1 MKTFGIPLLLL
12 SVLFVAC
19 DPSPN
24 RDYQRYVVVES
35 YLIAEHPLPPV
46 LLSWSSPVEQEYR
59 FEDTALP
66 DADVRIQ
73 LLGSDGEPDETYH
86 YQMSRAGVYQPAG
99 LPTHRVQP
107 RQRYRLLADIPEEGQ
122 ITAETAIPDTFR
134 VVSNVPESVVYQQDT
149 LRIQISNSIAT
160 ERQNVYLFQTTAS
173 DIRLENMTPFYR
185 DLVEGG
191 NSTVEEFTN
200 NASTPIN
207 EQNFQ
212 VTDEGV
218 IELQFPWIAAAFYGS
233 NRIIANSLD
242 RNLVDFLRSQ
252 EVQTGG
258 STLPPGEIPNVI
270 SHIEGAVGVFGAL
283 SADTISTRF
292 EKPDIP

>member
-1 MKTFGIPLLLL
+1 MKEFGFPLLLL
-12 SVLFVAC
+12 SVLLVAC
-19 DPSPN
+19 DPSSN
-24 RDYQRYVVVES
+24 RDYQRYIVVES
-35 YLIAEHPLPPV
+35 YLIAEQPLQPV

-59 FEDTALP
+59 FQDSALP
-66 DADVRIQ
+66 DADVRVQ
-73 LLGSDGEPDETYH
+73 LIGSDGEPDETFP
-86 YQMSRAGVYQPAG
+86 YQMVQPGVYQPAD

-107 RQRYRLLADIPEEGQ
+107 RERYRLLATIPGEGK
-122 ITAETAIPDTFR
+122 ITAVTAIPDTFQ

-149 LRIQISNSIAT
+149 LRIQISNSITT

-173 DIRLENMTPFYR
+173 DIRLKNMTPFYR

-191 NSTVEEFTN
+191 DSTVEEFTN

-212 VTDEGV
+212 VTKEGT
-218 IELQFPWIAAAFYGS
+218 IELQFPWIAAAFYGP
-233 NRIIANSLD
+233 NQIIANSLD

-270 SHIEGAVGVFGAL
+270 SHIDGGVGVFGSL

-292 EKPDIP
+292 EKPEIP

>member
-1 MKTFGIPLLLL
+1 MKALGFPLLLL
-12 SVLFVAC
+12 SVLLVAC
-19 DPSPN
+19 DPSAN

-35 YLIAEHPLPPV
+35 YLIAGHSLPPV

-59 FEDTALP
+59 FQDAALP

-73 LLGSDGEPDETYH
+73 LLDSDGEPDETFP
-86 YQMSRAGVYQPAG
+86 YQMVQPGIYQPAG

-107 RQRYRLLADIPEEGQ
+107 RKRYRLLADIPEEGQ
-122 ITAETAIPDTFR
+122 VTALTAIPDTFR
-134 VVSNVPESVVYQQDT
+134 VISNVPESIVYQQDT

-173 DIRLENMTPFYR
+173 DVRLDNMTPFYR
-185 DLVEGG
+185 DVVEGG
-191 NSTVEEFTN
+191 DSTVEEFTN

-207 EQNFQ
+207 EKNFQ
-212 VTDEGV
+212 ETEEGY
-218 IELQFPWIAAAFYGS
+218 IELQFPWIAAAFYGE

-252 EVQTGG
+252 DVQTGG

-270 SHIEGAVGVFGAL
+270 SHIEGGVGVFGSF

-292 EKPDIP
+292 ERPGIP